1 MAINEKDPRVVAMRR
16 MKYSDAQIEEMLEDD
31 KATDKGVIHEW
42 DLSPEEHKKAMKYAN
57 VDEHKKPTKK
67 VAEPKVEPTTTAE
80 RKAPT
85 VYNWNTEGKK
95 PKANP
100 TKEQIISAVAQF
112 LTEHG
117 EIGCENVEITNKQGK
132 ISFTMGENSF
142 SFSLTQ
148 HRKK

>member
-1 MAINEKDPRVVAMRR
+1 MAQASDRQMTAFK
-16 MKYSDAQIEEMLEDD
+16 KLGYSDEQIAEMLEDD
-31 KATDKGVIHEW
+31 KAVDRNEPLPW
-42 DLSPEEHKKAMKYAN
+42 DMSKEEHKKAMKYAN
-57 VDEHKKPTKK
+57 VDEHKKPT
-67 VAEPKVEPTTTAE
+67 TTKEHKT
-80 RKAPT
+80 PT

>member
-1 MAINEKDPRVVAMRR
+1 MAQASDRQMTAFK
-16 MKYSDAQIEEMLEDD
+16 KLGYSDEQIAEMLEDD
-31 KATDKGVIHEW
+31 KAVDRNEPLPW
-42 DLSPEEHKKAMKYAN
+42 DMSKEEHKKAMKYAN
-57 VDEHKKPTKK
+57 VDEHKKPTAKEHK
-67 VAEPKVEPTTTAE
+67 T
-80 RKAPT
+80 PT

-95 PKANP
+95 PKTNP

>member
-1 MAINEKDPRVVAMRR
+1 MAINEKDPRVVAMRKL
-16 MKYSDAQIEEMLEDD
+16 KYTDEEIEGMLADD
-31 KATDKGVIHEW
+31 KDTDRGVIHPW

-57 VDEHKKPTKK
+57 VDEHKKPAKK
-67 VAEPKVEPTTTAE
+67 VAEPSAEPK
-80 RKAPT
+80 KAPT

>member
-1 MAINEKDPRVVAMRR
+1 MAINEKDPRVIAMRKL
-16 MKYSDAQIEEMLEDD
+16 KYSDYQIEEMLENDRE
-31 KATDKGVIHEW
+31 TDRGVIHPW

-57 VDEHKKPTKK
+57 VDEHKKPAKAKPT
-67 VAEPKVEPTTTAE
+67 AEQATAE

-95 PKANP
+95 RAENV
-100 TKEQIISAVAQF
+100 TKVELIAVLAQF
-112 LTEHG
+112 LTDNTEL
-117 EIGCENVEITNKQGK
+117 GCENVAITNKQGK
-132 ISFTMGENSF
+132 VEFTVGENSF

>member
-57 VDEHKKPTKK
+57 VDEHKKPTQTKAK
-67 VAEPKVEPTTTAE
+67 ASAESTTTVE

>member
-16 MKYSDAQIEEMLEDD
+16 LRYSDAQIEEMLEDD

-57 VDEHKKPTKK
+57 VDEHKKPTDK
-67 VAEPKVEPTTTAE
+67 E
-80 RKAPT
+80 RKTPT

>member
-1 MAINEKDPRVVAMRR
+1 MAQASDRQMTAFK
-16 MKYSDAQIEEMLEDD
+16 KLGYSDEQIAEMLEDD
-31 KATDKGVIHEW
+31 KAVDRNEPLPW
-42 DLSPEEHKKAMKYAN
+42 DMSKEEHKKAMKYAN
-57 VDEHKKPTKK
+57 VDEHKKPVK
-67 VAEPKVEPTTTAE
+67 PKVEETTKE
-80 RKAPT
+80 RKTPT

>member
-1 MAINEKDPRVVAMRR
+1 MAQASDRQMTAFK
-16 MKYSDAQIEEMLEDD
+16 KLGYSDEQIAEMLEDD
-31 KATDKGVIHEW
+31 KAVDRNEPLPW
-42 DLSPEEHKKAMKYAN
+42 DMSKEEHKKAMKYAN
-57 VDEHKKPTKK
+57 VDEHKKPVKPKIEATTKEHK
-67 VAEPKVEPTTTAE
+67 T
-80 RKAPT
+80 PT

>member
-1 MAINEKDPRVVAMRR
+1 MAQASDRQMTAFK
-16 MKYSDAQIEEMLEDD
+16 KLGYSDEQIAEMLEDD
-31 KATDKGVIHEW
+31 KAVDRNEPLPW
-42 DLSPEEHKKAMKYAN
+42 DMSKEEHKKAMKYAN
-57 VDEHKKPTKK
+57 VDEHKKPATKEHK
-67 VAEPKVEPTTTAE
+67 T
-80 RKAPT
+80 PT

>member
-1 MAINEKDPRVVAMRR
+1 MAQASDRQMTAFK
-16 MKYSDAQIEEMLEDD
+16 KLGYSDEQIAEMLEDD
-31 KATDKGVIHEW
+31 KAVDRNEPLPW
-42 DLSPEEHKKAMKYAN
+42 DMSKEEHKRAMKYAN
-57 VDEHKKPTKK
+57 VDEHKKPAK
-67 VAEPKVEPTTTAE
+67 PKVEETVKE
-80 RKAPT
+80 RKTPT

>member
-1 MAINEKDPRVVAMRR
+1 MAINEKDPRVVAMRKL
-16 MKYSDAQIEEMLEDD
+16 KYTDEEIEGMLADD
-31 KATDKGVIHEW
+31 KDTDRGVIHPW

-57 VDEHKKPTKK
+57 VDEHKKPAKK
-67 VAEPKVEPTTTAE
+67 VAEPSAEPK
-80 RKAPT
+80 KAPT

-132 ISFTMGENSF
+132 ISFQTNGNSF